1 MRVRRLSQPLGST
14 NGAADRRLS
23 IRVSERHGGVGAAP
37 PVRLAVSPAHA
48 VHRPVVMLL
57 SILMMA
63 TTIAAALV
71 ILVMVE
77 SAVRPDHDVRLPQVQ
92 LHPRARRSRRA
103 AATKRYRRRQPRRRP
118 ASSAR

>member
-1 MRVRRLSQPLGST
+1 VRHERRRDRL
-14 NGAADRRLS
+14 LS
-23 IRVSERHGGVGAAP
+23 IRVSERHGGIGAAP
-37 PVRLAVSPAHA
+37 PFCRAVSPAHA

-77 SAVRPDHDVRLPQVQ
+77 SAVRPDLDVRLPE
-92 LHPRARRSRRA
+92 LRLNSRPRASRDA
-103 AATKRYRRRQPRRRP
+103 VAMKRYRRRQLRRRVSHP